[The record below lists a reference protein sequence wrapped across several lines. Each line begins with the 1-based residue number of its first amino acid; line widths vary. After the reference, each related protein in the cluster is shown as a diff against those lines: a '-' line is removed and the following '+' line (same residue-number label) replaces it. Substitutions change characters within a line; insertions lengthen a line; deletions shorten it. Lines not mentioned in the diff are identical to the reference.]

1 MLPKFNVIVISEEIA
16 EYTTAI
22 LLSNSM
28 FKLV

>member
-16 EYTTAI
+16 EPTAI